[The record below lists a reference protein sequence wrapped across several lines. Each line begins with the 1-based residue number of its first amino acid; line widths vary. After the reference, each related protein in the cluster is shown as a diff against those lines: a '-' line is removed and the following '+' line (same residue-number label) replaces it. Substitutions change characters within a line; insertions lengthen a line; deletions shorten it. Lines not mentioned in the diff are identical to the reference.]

1 MLGEMEFND
10 LTMQEKKKI
19 FQRLF
24 SSGSLSIDFNDKL
37 VLISLIALVSSRLKA
52 KTPSLTTLA
61 ILLKITGQKEDDSA
75 FYNFLESMSILVD
88 DLAYGSN
95 KFDSCG
101 LTSSDEII
109 KKIKHLLGLWLPF

>member
-1 MLGEMEFND
+1 MLKQIDLND
-10 LTMQEKKKI
+10 LTLEDKKRI
-19 FQRLF
+19 FQKLF

-37 VLISLIALVSSRLKA
+37 VLISLIALVSKKLKA
-52 KTPSLTTLA
+52 KNPSLTTLA
-61 ILLKITGQKEDDSA
+61 ILMKINGQKEDDSA

-88 DLAYGSN
+88 DLAYGSD